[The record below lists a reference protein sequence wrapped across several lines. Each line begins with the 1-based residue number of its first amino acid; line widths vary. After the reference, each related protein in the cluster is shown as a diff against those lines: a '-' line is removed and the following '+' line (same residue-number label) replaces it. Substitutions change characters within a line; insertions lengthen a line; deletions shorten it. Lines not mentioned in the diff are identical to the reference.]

1 MPDRVQAGPRVQ
13 AAAPDGFDKRARI
26 EELMAKGQPFNIAA
40 QIAAREQ
47 MRYRQAQKTPEERA
61 IMRERILESGVYK
74 PKLKKYNGGELLN
87 MDDMAIA

>member
-40 QIAAREQ
+40 QIAGREQ

-61 IMRERILESGVYK
+61 IMRDRI
-74 PKLKKYNGGELLN
+74 
-87 MDDMAIA
+87 